1 MDLRMLSKPFLV
13 LYFSVLVAT
22 MGISLVSPILPIFA
36 KDLGATGIL
45 IGLTF
50 GVFAITSMV
59 ISPFVG
65 MWSDRYGQKPFI
77 ILGLLVY
84 LIAALG
90 YLISDQLW
98 QVIAFRA
105 FSGVGG
111 SLIFSVARAYLGL
124 ITPEGY
130 EGRWTGVFS
139 SADIIGFGTGPL
151 IAGWIRQQ
159 SGFDLVFMSMAVLM
173 GFAALAVLLFL
184 PSKPKNRS
192 ITLIDGIVFLP
203 IKKALQHRIVLALT
217 LNWAI
222 ISLTWGTVLSFLGLR
237 LENLG
242 VSATAI
248 GLVFALESF
257 SSALTQP
264 FFGIVVDRVSRRYL
278 NMIGILLVIVFFIA
292 LGFTENLFWIYI
304 MMIAVG
310 ASLGLAVVSLTAMQ
324 VDVGRKLGMGTVI
337 GINQAGMSAGVLF
350 GALFSGLVVDLTGR
364 DNAFFFFAAFLMFIG
379 LIIFYFLSRTPVGNV
394 VLK

>member
-1 MDLRMLSKPFLV
+1 MLSKPFLV
-13 LYFSVLVAT
+13 LYFVVLVAT

-36 KDLGATGIL
+36 KELGATGIL

-50 GVFAITSMV
+50 GVFAVTSII

-65 MWSDRYGQKPFI
+65 MWSDRYGRKPFI
-77 ILGLLVY
+77 ILGLFIY

-105 FSGVGG
+105 LSGGG
-111 SLIFSVARAYLGL
+111 SSLIFSVARAYLGV
-124 ITPEGY
+124 ITPENH
-130 EGRWTGVFS
+130 EGRWTGIFS
-139 SADIIGFGTGPL
+139 SADIIGFGLGPL

-159 SGFDLVFMSMAVLM
+159 SGFDWVFISMALLM
-173 GFAALAVLLFL
+173 GIAALVVLLFL
-184 PSKPKNRS
+184 PSDPKSKSS
-192 ITLIDGIVFLP
+192 IFTDDVVFLS
-203 IKKALQHRIVLALT
+203 IKKALRHRIVLALT

-222 ISLTWGTVLSFLGLR
+222 IALTWGTVLSFMGLR

-242 VSATAI
+242 ISATAI

-264 FFGIVVDRVSRRYL
+264 FFGIVADRISRRLL
-278 NMIGILLVIVFFIA
+278 NTIGIMLVIIFFTF
-292 LGFTENLFWIYI
+292 LGFIENLYWIY
-304 MMIAVG
+304 MTMIAVG

-324 VDVGRKLGMGTVI
+324 VDVGRQLGMGTVM

-350 GALFSGLVVDLTGR
+350 GALFSGLVIDITGK
-364 DNAFFFFAAFLMFIG
+364 DNAFFFFAAFLMLIG
-379 LIIFYFLSRTPVGNV
+379 LIFFHFLSRTPVGNV